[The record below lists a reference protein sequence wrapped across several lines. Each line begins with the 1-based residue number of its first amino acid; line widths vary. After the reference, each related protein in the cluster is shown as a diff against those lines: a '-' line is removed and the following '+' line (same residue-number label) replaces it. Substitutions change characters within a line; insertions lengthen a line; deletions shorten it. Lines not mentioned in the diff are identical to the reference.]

1 MTKLISM
8 TLVIF
13 YVHLDLIVAINN
25 IKHSLDPDDNRVMTT
40 KIMMGDTA
48 AIFMA
53 SYPCN

>member
-8 TLVIF
+8 TLVVF
-13 YVHLDLIVAINN
+13 YVHLDLTVAISN